1 MQITENQSLKPYNT
15 FGVEVFTRYFSEVVT
30 LTELIDSLKWAEAH
44 QQKILLLNGGSNM
57 LLTKDWDGLTLR
69 MDLKGIEV
77 ISEDKDFIWIK
88 VSAGEV
94 WHDFVRWTLEH
105 DYGGLENLSLI
116 PGKAGTAPIQNIG
129 AYGVEIKDMMTE
141 LTAMNIASLQLWKF
155 TNKDCKF
162 GYRDS
167 IFKNQYKNQFIILD
181 VTFRL
186 TKTNHVLHMDYG
198 AIKDELKELNIAY
211 PTIQDISTAIIHI
224 RTRKLPLPEEIGNS
238 GSFFKNPVIDA
249 IQFEQL
255 KSSFP
260 DIQGHPQDGKV
271 KVAAGWLIEKAGW
284 KGKRIGDAGVHRN
297 QALVL
302 VNHGNATGKDIYDLS
317 EKILQDI
324 QDKFGILLEREVN
337 VI

>member
-141 LTAMNIASLQLWKF
+141 LTALNIASLQLWKF

>member
-94 WHDFVRWTLEH
+94 WNDFVRWTLEH